1 MSMSHENRMARR
13 RHELLQD
20 VVDLFKRHLASY
32 DLPEAAADA
41 IANHAADRLAD
52 HWGGQLISIPKDFLW
67 RLSQVEQEIYA
78 AFTGTNY
85 DVLAQQYHMTERGIR
100 MLINRVRAK
109 LAAQNPTQQSD
120 MFEVPEAD

>member
-1 MSMSHENRMARR
+1 MSTSHENRMARR

-100 MLINRVRAK
+100 MLINRVRTK
-109 LAAQNPTQQSD
+109 LAAQNPTQQGD
-120 MFEVPEAD
+120 MFTAPEAD